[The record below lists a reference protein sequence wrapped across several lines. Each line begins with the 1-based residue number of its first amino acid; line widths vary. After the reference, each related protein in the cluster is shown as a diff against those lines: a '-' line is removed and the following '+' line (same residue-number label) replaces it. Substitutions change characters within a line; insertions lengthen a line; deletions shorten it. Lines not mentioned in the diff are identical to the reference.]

1 MTGRDDFVDSYRE
14 GPIICDGRHRRLAKR
29 ARLLRRAAAGSSLKA
44 LLAAAVAVA
53 VCISHSIR
61 RWSISSSATSS
72 RLAASCPRGIGL
84 RPHVPGNRALAIG
97 YSPQPKRHKFT
108 DHTVSGN
115 RALGTGYSQQPK
127 RHKFTDHT
135 VPGHRVTSH
144 SAHMCNTATPTTLP
158 LGHNPHKPLYPLIHP
173 VNSIHT
179 VTRYFSIV

>member
-1 MTGRDDFVDSYRE
+1 MSSPKERAKDLYSTQGGTAGSQ
-14 GPIICDGRHRRLAKR
+14 KR

-53 VCISHSIR
+53 ACISHSIR

-72 RLAASCPRGIGL
+72 RLAATCPRGIGL
-84 RPHVPGNRALAIG
+84 RPHVPGNRALGIG
-97 YSPQPKRHKFT
+97 YSP
-108 DHTVSGN
+108 
-115 RALGTGYSQQPK
+115 QPK

-158 LGHNPHKPLYPLIHP
+158 LGRSPHKPLYPLSHP
-173 VNSIHT
+173 VKSIHT
-179 VTRYFSIV
+179 VPHYFSIV